1 MKKKK
6 VYIFNGT
13 SRAAV
18 YGIGTYIDQLTNCLK
33 KTDIDFEVVHLYSEG
48 KEVTVIEKDGYKQIS
63 IPAVGSYNTRS
74 SRYYSS
80 TVAYLLREYIPD
92 DKNTQYIFHLNFMTN
107 SYLVTSLR
115 RLFKCKII
123 LVAHYTSWS
132 FSLLGDYEKL
142 KTIISKNTRKLDK
155 EEKQI
160 RKSISEDKKM
170 INQCDRFVCVAQ
182 HTLDSFIDSCN
193 IDATKSFVINNAL
206 EDAYIELSDKEK
218 QTVKKKY
225 HIPEATQ
232 IILFAGRLDEVKGIS
247 SLIKAFKKV
256 LANNPNAHL
265 FIAGEGDFNRWLAEA
280 KDCWARITF
289 TGRLDKKQLYEFYQ
303 IANIGIVSS
312 IHEEFGL
319 VAIEMMMHQL
329 PIIVTNTSGLSEIV
343 EDNISGLKV
352 PINIVEDKRVIDENI
367 LANKIMFLLDNLSYA
382 HELGF
387 NGRKKFLEKYE
398 ITTFKEKMLNLYH
411 NI

>member
-18 YGIGTYIDQLTNCLK
+18 YGIGTYIDQLINCLK
-33 KTDIDFEVVHLYSEG
+33 MTNIDFEVVHLYSEG
-48 KEVTVIEKDGYKQIS
+48 KEVTINEKDGYKQVL
-63 IPAVGSYNTRS
+63 IPAVDSYDIRS
-74 SRYYSS
+74 SQYYSR

-92 DKNTQYIFHLNFMTN
+92 DKNTQCIFHLNFMTN
-107 SYLVTSLR
+107 YYLVTNLR

-123 LVAHYTSWS
+123 LVAHYTYWS
-132 FSLLGDYEKL
+132 FSLFGDYEKL
-142 KTIISKNTRKLDK
+142 KTIISKNIRELNK

-160 RKSISEDKKM
+160 RKSLCEDTKM
-170 INQCDRFVCVAQ
+170 ISKCDRFVCVAQ

-193 IDATKSFVINNAL
+193 IDATKSLVINNAL
-206 EDAYIELSDKEK
+206 EDEYVELSEEK
-218 QTVKKKY
+218 KQEVRKKY
-225 HIPEATQ
+225 HIPEKTQ

-247 SLIKAFKKV
+247 SLIKVFKKI
-256 LANNPNAHL
+256 LLKNPYAHL
-265 FIAGEGDFNRWLAEA
+265 FIVGEGDFNRWLFEA
-280 KDCWARITF
+280 KDCWTRITF
-289 TGRLDKKQLYEFYQ
+289 TGRLNKKQLYEFYH
-303 IANIGIVSS
+303 IANIGIISS

-352 PINIVEDKRVIDENI
+352 PINIVEDKRVIDENN
-367 LANKIMFLLDNLSYA
+367 LANKIEFLLDNLSYA
-382 HELGF
+382 HKLGF
-387 NGRKKFLEKYE
+387 NGRKRFLEKYE

>member
-48 KEVTVIEKDGYKQIS
+48 EEVAINEKDGYKQIS
-63 IPAVGSYNTRS
+63 IPAVGSYDTRS

-92 DKNTQYIFHLNFMTN
+92 DKNIQYIFHLNFMTN
-107 SYLVTSLR
+107 SYLVTNLR
-115 RLFKCKII
+115 KLFKCKII
-123 LVAHYTSWS
+123 LVAHYTNWS

-142 KTIISKNTRKLDK
+142 KTIISKNTRELDK

-160 RKSISEDKKM
+160 RKSICEDKKM
-170 INQCDRFVCVAQ
+170 INKCDRFVCVAQ

-206 EDAYIELSDKEK
+206 EDAYIEISDKEK

-225 HIPEATQ
+225 HISEATQ

-247 SLIKAFKKV
+247 FLIKGFKKI

-265 FIAGEGDFNRWLAEA
+265 FIAGEGDFNRWLSEA
-280 KDCWARITF
+280 KDCWTRITF
-289 TGRLDKKQLYEFYQ
+289 TGRLNKKQLYEFYH
-303 IANIGIVSS
+303 IANIGIISS

-343 EDNISGLKV
+343 EDNISGLRV
-352 PINIVEDKRVIDENI
+352 PVNIVENKRVIDENI
-367 LANKIMFLLDNLSYA
+367 LANKIKFLLDNLSYA

-387 NGRKKFLEKYE
+387 NGRKRFLEKYE